1 MHNRTVPLVHNSR
14 RYFGK
19 FTSCTTFGG
28 HKLVSSKPF
37 LDCTKFYNCCQR
49 YIATCGKN
57 SYRCTSTFSALNYCG
72 GIFFKFFSYLY
83 EVVRTNFSVDFWNF
97 RNFRPQFGELRGES
111 LPKNGKFRLWG
122 PRTHPVHRLVLNFRM
137 DKRTHVP
144 LGRAEFDIKRCN
156 YSPLWGE
163 NADFGL

>member
-72 GIFFKFFSYLY
+72 GIFFHIFQLSIRSGAHQLFRRFLEFSQ
-83 EVVRTNFSVDFWNF
+83 FSTAIWRIAGRIFAKKW
-97 RNFRPQFGELRGES
+97 
-111 LPKNGKFRLWG
+111 KNSTLGAAYP
-122 PRTHPVHRLVLNFRM
+122 PRTPTCVKFSHGQADP
-137 DKRTHVP
+137 
-144 LGRAEFDIKRCN
+144 C
-156 YSPLWGE
+156 SPWPCRI
-163 NADFGL
+163 